1 MLTIWAESPEEAR
14 NFIRNIYSKVN
25 LPIISGIR
33 VAKKNPSSRGNNYVA
48 GSYYIATNDE
58 HVDVTNELI
67 QAPQAIVELV
77 QWCTCD
83 IMISVGDHPV
93 CVIEDTTHIVRMNVF
108 QRVPRIIKAAQLGVH
123 AIILQGKQGLDLN
136 KRGDNW
142 AIYRYMLPYQKA
154 NKIYPTLIAPV
165 LYLPNDEDQCRAE
178 MEVANLLATIFY
190 APNLISDKKLS
201 IGKNLD
207 DIVLHGF
214 NGNIAPPINSIRVSD
229 KEVVVKIGARPERAS
244 WRSKGSGQMDPY
256 IGMIAAAKYAYCFD
270 HAGNKTRDLV
280 VEFTFLPDGF
290 FYFTDWESS
299 TSLYKRLAFEIA
311 DKVVFCG

>member
-1 MLTIWAESPEEAR
+1 MVR
-14 NFIRNIYSKVN
+14 QKC
-25 LPIISGIR
+25 SGIR
-33 VAKKNPSSRGNNYVA
+33 R
-48 GSYYIATNDE
+48 SY
-58 HVDVTNELI
+58 
-67 QAPQAIVELV
+67 
-77 QWCTCD
+77 
-83 IMISVGDHPV
+83 
-93 CVIEDTTHIVRMNVF
+93 
-108 QRVPRIIKAAQLGVH
+108 LGVH
-123 AIILQGKQGLDLN
+123 AIILQGTQGLDLN

>member
-108 QRVPRIIKAAQLGVH
+108 QRVPRIIKAA
-123 AIILQGKQGLDLN
+123 
-136 KRGDNW
+136 
-142 AIYRYMLPYQKA
+142 
-154 NKIYPTLIAPV
+154 
-165 LYLPNDEDQCRAE
+165 
-178 MEVANLLATIFY
+178 
-190 APNLISDKKLS
+190 
-201 IGKNLD
+201 
-207 DIVLHGF
+207 
-214 NGNIAPPINSIRVSD
+214 
-229 KEVVVKIGARPERAS
+229 
-244 WRSKGSGQMDPY
+244 
-256 IGMIAAAKYAYCFD
+256 
-270 HAGNKTRDLV
+270 
-280 VEFTFLPDGF
+280 
-290 FYFTDWESS
+290 
-299 TSLYKRLAFEIA
+299 
-311 DKVVFCG
+311 

>member
-123 AIILQGKQGLDLN
+123 AIILQGTQGLDLN

-178 MEVANLLATIFY
+178 
-190 APNLISDKKLS
+190 
-201 IGKNLD
+201 
-207 DIVLHGF
+207 
-214 NGNIAPPINSIRVSD
+214 
-229 KEVVVKIGARPERAS
+229 
-244 WRSKGSGQMDPY
+244 
-256 IGMIAAAKYAYCFD
+256 
-270 HAGNKTRDLV
+270 
-280 VEFTFLPDGF
+280 
-290 FYFTDWESS
+290 
-299 TSLYKRLAFEIA
+299 
-311 DKVVFCG
+311 

>member
-25 LPIISGIR
+25 LPPISGIR
-33 VAKKNPSSRGNNYVA
+33 VAKRNPSSRGNNYTV
-48 GSYYIATNDE
+48 GGYYIATNDE
-58 HVDVTNELI
+58 HIDVTNEIIL
-67 QAPQAIVELV
+67 APPSIVELV

-83 IMISVGDHPV
+83 IMISVGDNPV

-108 QRVPRIIKAAQLGVH
+108 QRVPRIIKAAHLGVH
-123 AIILQGKQGLDLN
+123 AIILQGTQGLDLK

-154 NKIYPTLIAPV
+154 NKIYPTLIAPI
-165 LYLPNDEDQCRAE
+165 LYLPNDNDQYKAE
-178 MEVANLLATIFY
+178 MEVADLLATIFY
-190 APNLISDKKLS
+190 SPELISNKKS
-201 IGKNLD
+201 IIGSNLD
-207 DIVLHGF
+207 SIVQSGF
-214 NGNIAPPINSIRVSD
+214 NGNIAPPINSIRVLEN
-229 KEVVVKIGARPERAS
+229 KVIIKIGAKPERAS
-244 WRSKGSGQMDPY
+244 WRTKGSGQMDPY

-270 HAGNKTRDLV
+270 HSGQKIRELV
-280 VEFTFLPDGF
+280 VEFTYLPADF